1 MDKIHTTLGTIA
13 DNWSLQNISELFE
26 EGLDQDSAQYIEP
39 DVTTDTHRYAELPQA
54 IIQTEALFDFLSDLV
69 LREEILVDSDF
80 ANAWQKPG
88 SPLTAAGLSG
98 IVRPFAFKEHIARFL
113 EPRDALVNQLCVT
126 GSLKEE
132 HSLNTA
138 TWQAEKRTP
147 YPILSQALWGGA
159 GMLAR
164 AHVFERC
171 YTPHPVRK
179 RLFLNTRLL
188 EKQDGAMTRIGQFVR
203 TKRAQ
208 VAEAYMGNNLRLA
221 MQFDIDPIPLMIINE
236 SSSATDLIPVALQ
249 YRKELAEFRQWLA
262 QYQDAL
268 LGGDFSDIQPFQD
281 TLDSVSKYVDSKMG
295 IPDPDAATFTIG
307 LEYFNIP
314 LNVKFKAN
322 PVNAVRNRLGTRAIL
337 NKLILKGPG
346 VSSFKKYLGFFDNPQ
361 SSLSRRLVDHFSFK

>member
-1 MDKIHTTLGTIA
+1 
-13 DNWSLQNISELFE
+13 
-26 EGLDQDSAQYIEP
+26 
-39 DVTTDTHRYAELPQA
+39 
-54 IIQTEALFDFLSDLV
+54 
-69 LREEILVDSDF
+69 
-80 ANAWQKPG
+80 
-88 SPLTAAGLSG
+88 
-98 IVRPFAFKEHIARFL
+98 
-113 EPRDALVNQLCVT
+113 
-126 GSLKEE
+126 
-132 HSLNTA
+132 
-138 TWQAEKRTP
+138 
-147 YPILSQALWGGA
+147 
-159 GMLAR
+159 
-164 AHVFERC
+164 
-171 YTPHPVRK
+171 
-179 RLFLNTRLL
+179 
-188 EKQDGAMTRIGQFVR
+188 MTRIGQFVR